1 MKAPLIRR
9 HKSKCL
15 KMIVRDYACLVF
27 VDSLPITMISLA
39 LILSEVSSMRHGIPL
54 FKWILN
60 SIREQLVTLKSCV
73 PLLYP

>member
-1 MKAPLIRR
+1 MKAPLICR

-54 FKWILN
+54 FK
-60 SIREQLVTLKSCV
+60 
-73 PLLYP
+73 